1 VLELSAEEAEL
12 VAAEAEAATGVWDG
26 PLRQQAADLADRAG
40 QGAVPDD
47 LVPVLERILSAS
59 LQGGRARRRY
69 RAEGEGILN
78 RVLMRTP
85 SGRNVQDGVRAVN
98 QALSALDGRPLDHVG
113 VAVRTPGHYRVSL
126 RTAGVGLVLA
136 LGPDG
141 VSVESLEA

>member
-12 VAAEAEAATGVWDG
+12 VAAEAVAATGVWDG
-26 PLRQQAADLADRAG
+26 PWRQQAADLADRAG
-40 QGAVPDD
+40 LGAVPDD
-47 LVPVLERILSAS
+47 LVPVLERILTAS
-59 LQGGRARRRY
+59 LQGGRARQRY

-85 SGRNVQDGVRAVN
+85 YGRNVQDGIRAVN
-98 QALSALDGRPLDHVG
+98 QALAALDGRPLDHVG
-113 VAVRTPGHYRVSL
+113 VAVRAPGHYRVSL